1 MLTIKCSEME
11 NINISYEFF
20 SSIKIITEELIKYM
34 KCYKQISMEHL
45 KQLKLFDNNMNIKLE
60 DARLSQLVNLI
71 YKIKEVIKQNVE
83 SLKCSIDDMN
93 IYINDLENNLKEKTD
108 IVNDLKKNSSNITNN
123 LISSYQEVN
132 KTGNA
137 GISTWDPKNPD
148 HVLWCV
154 WGIKSEMFNDEKEH
168 IVVLKKMY

>member
-1 MLTIKCSEME
+1 MSVVVKIQDPTGTEIGSFEAEDEKNLCEMAAMHGIE
-11 NINISYEFF
+11 I
-20 SSIKIITEELIKYM
+20 
-34 KCYKQISMEHL
+34 L
-45 KQLKLFDNNMNIKLE
+45 KSCGAWFCGVCMCEVLE
-60 DARLSQLVNLI
+60 GWEAVD
-71 YKIKEVIKQNVE
+71 
-83 SLKCSIDDMN
+83 
-93 IYINDLENNLKEKTD
+93 
-108 IVNDLKKNSSNITNN
+108 
-123 LISSYQEVN
+123 VN